1 MDVQGLVIATMSN
14 TASPDPTSSALL
26 RPTSLDGTIE
36 TIEATETVETVEEF
50 GARASDWLDR
60 HRNTAP
66 PDYGAICPPDL
77 IDRGRQWQQLLFAE
91 GFAGIDW
98 PLEFGGLGL
107 TPNHRGAWV
116 RACAL
121 AGVPPFLNMVGT
133 VLAGGSTMLFGTQ
146 EQKAE
151 HLRPILA
158 ADHTWCQLFSE
169 PGAGSDLASLSTR
182 AELDGEEWVVTGQKV
197 WCSGGRY
204 SDRGILLARTD
215 QNASKHKGIS
225 FFLFDMTKPGVD
237 VRPLRQMTG
246 EAEFD
251 EVFLDEVRI
260 PAASLLGP
268 LHGGWNVAMATL
280 TNERGSIG
288 SAAISLSRRMD
299 RLAETLR
306 REAGHDVDGATRDAL
321 VQILARGR
329 VLAMLGARQGPV
341 ASTAASLGKLG
352 ITELMFA
359 SAEARTSLA
368 GADAMLQDNE
378 AARSLLAAPGAR
390 IAGGS
395 SQIQRN
401 LIGERLLGLPAEPRP
416 S

>member
-1 MDVQGLVIATMSN
+1 MDVQGFVIPAMSN
-14 TASPDPTSSALL
+14 IASSHPLLEPTLPEPTLPEPTSPEPTSPD
-26 RPTSLDGTIE
+26 
-36 TIEATETVETVEEF
+36 ETVEGF
-50 GARASDWLDR
+50 AARAAKWLER
-60 HRNTAP
+60 HRSAAP
-66 PDYGAICPPDL
+66 PDYGAICPPEL
-77 IDRGRQWQQLLFAE
+77 IERGLLWQRRIFAE

-98 PLEFGGLGL
+98 PVEFGGLGL
-107 TPNHRGAWV
+107 TPTHRGAWV

-133 VLAGGSTMLFGTQ
+133 VLAGGSTMLFGTHA
-146 EQKAE
+146 QKAE

-158 ADHTWCQLFSE
+158 AEHTWCQLFSE
-169 PGAGSDLASLSTR
+169 PGAGSDLASLSTK
-182 AELDGEEWVVTGQKV
+182 AELDGDEWVITGQKV

-225 FFLFDMTKPGVD
+225 FFLFDMTQPGVD

-299 RLAETLR
+299 KLAETLR
-306 REAGHDVDGATRDAL
+306 REAGDGGDGVVRDAL
-321 VQILARGR
+321 VQIITRGR
-329 VLAMLGARQGPV
+329 ALAMLGARQGPV

-368 GADAMLQDNE
+368 GANAMLQDNE
-378 AARSLLAAPGAR
+378 ATRSLIAAPGAR

>member
-1 MDVQGLVIATMSN
+1 MDLQGLVTAAMTNATS
-14 TASPDPTSSALL
+14 APHPDAAVESV
-26 RPTSLDGTIE
+26 
-36 TIEATETVETVEEF
+36 EAFSE
-50 GARASDWLDR
+50 RASGWLEQ
-60 HRNTAP
+60 HRSAAP

-77 IDRGRQWQQLLFAE
+77 IERGLQWQRLLFAE

-98 PLEFGGLGL
+98 PVEFDGLGL
-107 TPNHRGAWV
+107 TPTHRGAWV

-133 VLAGGSTMLFGTQ
+133 VLAGGSTMLFGTE
-146 EQKAE
+146 EQKSE

-158 ADHTWCQLFSE
+158 AQHTWCQLFSE
-169 PGAGSDLASLSTR
+169 PGAGSDLASLSTK
-182 AELDGEEWVVTGQKV
+182 AELDGDEWVITGQKV

-215 QNASKHKGIS
+215 QSAPKHKGIS
-225 FFLFDMTKPGVD
+225 FFLFDMTRPGVD

-251 EVFLDEVRI
+251 EVFLDEVRM
-260 PAASLLGP
+260 PATALLGP

-299 RLAETLR
+299 KLAETLR
-306 REAGHDVDGATRDAL
+306 REAGDDVDGATRDSL
-321 VQILARGR
+321 VEILTRGR

-368 GADAMLQDNE
+368 GAQAMLQDNE
-378 AARSLLAAPGAR
+378 AARSLVAAPGAR

-416 S
+416 A

>member
-1 MDVQGLVIATMSN
+1 MAAVSN
-14 TASPDPTSSALL
+14 PLERSDMTDDLN
-26 RPTSLDGTIE
+26 
-36 TIEATETVETVEEF
+36 ETVDAFAV
-50 GARASDWLDR
+50 RAERWLQANR
-60 HRNTAP
+60 HAAP

-77 IDRGRQWQQLLFAE
+77 IERGMEWQRLLFAE

-98 PLEFGGLGL
+98 PVDFGGLGL
-107 TPNHRGAWV
+107 SPAHRGAWV

-133 VLAGGSTMLFGTQ
+133 VLAGGSTMLFGTP

-158 ADHTWCQLFSE
+158 AEHIWCQLFSE
-169 PGAGSDLASLSTR
+169 PGAGSDLASLSTK
-182 AELDGEEWVVTGQKV
+182 AELDGDEWVITGQKV

-215 QNASKHKGIS
+215 HSAPKHKGIS
-225 FFLFDMTKPGVD
+225 FFLFDMTRPGVD

-260 PAASLLGP
+260 PATSLLGP
-268 LHGGWNVAMATL
+268 AHGGWNVAMATL

-306 REAGHDVDGATRDAL
+306 REAGDDVDGATRDSL
-321 VQILARGR
+321 VEIITRGR
-329 VLAMLGARQGPV
+329 VLAMMGARQGPV

-359 SAEARTSLA
+359 SAEARTALA
-368 GADAMLQDNE
+368 GADAMLQDND
-378 AARSLLAAPGAR
+378 AARALIAAPGAR

>member
-1 MDVQGLVIATMSN
+1 MSN
-14 TASPDPTSSALL
+14 VVGEHEAA
-26 RPTSLDGTIE
+26 E
-36 TIEATETVETVEEF
+36 TPGHQGESVDEF
-50 GARASDWLDR
+50 SERAQDWLR
-60 HRNTAP
+60 ANKGVAP
-66 PDYGAICPPDL
+66 PDYGAICPPHL
-77 IDRGRQWQQLLFAE
+77 IDRALPWQRLLFAN

-98 PLEFGGLGL
+98 PTEYGGQGR
-107 TPNHRGAWV
+107 TPTHRGAWV

-133 VLAGGSTMLFGTQ
+133 VLAGGSTMLFGTDD
-146 EQKAE
+146 QKSE
-151 HLRPILA
+151 HLRAILTA
-158 ADHTWCQLFSE
+158 EHTWCQLFSE
-169 PGAGSDLASLSTR
+169 PGAGSDLASLSTK
-182 AELDGEEWVVTGQKV
+182 AELDGDEWVITGQKV
-197 WCSGGRY
+197 WCSGARY

-215 QNASKHKGIS
+215 PTASKHKGIS
-225 FFLFDMTKPGVD
+225 FFLFDMTRPGVE

-246 EAEFD
+246 DAEFD

-260 PAASLLGP
+260 PVSALLGP

-288 SAAISLSRRMD
+288 SAAISLTRRMD
-299 RLAETLR
+299 TLVETLR
-306 REAGHDVDGATRDAL
+306 REAGDDVDGATRDAL
-321 VQILARGR
+321 IDIVARGR
-329 VLAMLGARQGPV
+329 VLAMMGARQGPV

-368 GADAMLQDNE
+368 GASAMLADND
-378 AARSLLAAPGAR
+378 AARSLVAAPGAR

-416 S
+416 A

>member
-1 MDVQGLVIATMSN
+1 MDVQGLVMAAVSN
-14 TASPDPTSSALL
+14 PLERSDMTDDLN
-26 RPTSLDGTIE
+26 
-36 TIEATETVETVEEF
+36 ETVDAFAV
-50 GARASDWLDR
+50 RAERWLQANR
-60 HRNTAP
+60 HAAP

-77 IDRGRQWQQLLFAE
+77 IERGMEWQRLLFAE

-98 PLEFGGLGL
+98 PVDFGGLGL
-107 TPNHRGAWV
+107 SPAHRGAWV

-133 VLAGGSTMLFGTQ
+133 VLAGGSTMLFGTP

-158 ADHTWCQLFSE
+158 AEHIWCQLFSE
-169 PGAGSDLASLSTR
+169 PGAGSDLASLSTK
-182 AELDGEEWVVTGQKV
+182 AELDGDEWVITGQKV

-215 QNASKHKGIS
+215 HSAPKHKGIS
-225 FFLFDMTKPGVD
+225 FFLFDMTRPGVD

-260 PAASLLGP
+260 PATSLLGP
-268 LHGGWNVAMATL
+268 AHGGWNVAMATL

-306 REAGHDVDGATRDAL
+306 REAGDDVDGATRDSL
-321 VQILARGR
+321 VEIITRGR
-329 VLAMLGARQGPV
+329 VLAMMGARQGPV

-359 SAEARTSLA
+359 SAEARTALA
-368 GADAMLQDNE
+368 GADAMLQDND
-378 AARSLLAAPGAR
+378 AARALIAAPGAR